1 MHNVFELLLH
11 DYLTKPDETL
21 FVDSEKELSVRDV
34 FLSSCGITSSL
45 VNKGIKESPILV
57 FVDRSMKALI
67 SFFGIAL
74 SHNYYL
80 PLDENIPEEKL
91 EQILKDSHAKTYFS
105 FNGREIPSLTKLD
118 FDSSTKETLSKEEM
132 DNLLSSSKENSPLYL
147 MFTSGS
153 TGKPKGVLKSH
164 ENILSFVE
172 NFSETFP
179 FIENGQRIM
188 NQTPFFFD
196 ASSKD
201 IYLTLKYQGTLY
213 IPDKN
218 SFALPQATIEYLNKN
233 KITMISWVPSA
244 LTLIAKLRTLD
255 FMKPEF
261 LKYVFFV
268 GEVFQPKYLN
278 MWVKAL
284 PNTRFFN
291 IYGST
296 ELAGVALAYEV
307 THVMNEEEPLPT
319 GKPLKN
325 SEVFLDNGEIVI
337 SSKQIALG
345 YINDPEK
352 NKLTFRKNIKGGE
365 LLYTGDYAYL
375 DKDGNFVFSSRKD
388 FQIKHLGYRIE
399 LQEIDTLLTS
409 LEYIDSCC
417 ALFDKEKDKIVLF
430 VALNQ
435 EIENPVKRILAD
447 AKKKLQF
454 YMIPNKVVILEHM
467 PLNPNGKIDRT
478 KLGNYLKG

>member
-1 MHNVFELLLH
+1 MHNVFELLLN
-11 DYLTKPDETL
+11 DYLAKPDEIL
-21 FVDSEKELSVRDV
+21 FVDSENEISVRDA
-34 FLSSCGITSSL
+34 FLSSCGIASSL
-45 VNKGIKESPILV
+45 IKKGVENSPILV

-91 EQILKDSHAKTYFS
+91 EQILIDSHAKAYFA
-105 FNGREIPSLTKLD
+105 FHNREIPALTKLD
-118 FDSSTKETLSKEEM
+118 FDSAIKETLSKEKM
-132 DNLLSSSKENSPLYL
+132 DSLLSSSKKDSPLYL

-164 ENILSFVE
+164 DNIFSFVE
-172 NFSETFP
+172 NFSDTFP

-218 SFALPQATIEYLNKN
+218 SFALPQITIEYLNRN

-278 MWVKAL
+278 MWIRSLA
-284 PNTRFFN
+284 NTRFFN

-296 ELAGVALAYEV
+296 ELAGVALYYEV
-307 THVMNEEEPLPT
+307 THEINEGEPLPI
-319 GKPLKN
+319 GGPLKN
-325 SEVFLDNGEIVI
+325 NKVFLDNGEIVI
-337 SSKQIALG
+337 SSKQIATG

-352 NKLTFRKNIKGGE
+352 NKMTFRTNADGKK

-430 VALNQ
+430 ATLNQ
-435 EIENPVKRILAD
+435 EIANPIKLILAD
-447 AKKKLQF
+447 AKRKLQF
-454 YMIPNKVVILEHM
+454 YMIPNKVIILERM
-467 PLNPNGKIDRT
+467 PMNANGKIDRI
-478 KLGNYLKG
+478 KLGDYLKG

>member
-1 MHNVFELLLH
+1 MKNVFELLFSYYI
-11 DYLTKPDETL
+11 DKPNDFL
-21 FVDSEKELSVRDV
+21 LVDSAKEASVKDV
-34 FLSSCGITSSL
+34 FLSSCGIASSL
-45 VNKGIKESPILV
+45 LKKGIDNSPILV

-91 EQILKDSHAKTYFS
+91 KQILEDSQPKAYFS
-105 FNGREIPSLTKLD
+105 FNGREVGSIPRLD
-118 FDSSTKETLSKEEM
+118 FDSSIKNVLSEEEM
-132 DNLLSSSKENSPLYL
+132 NRFLSSSDTNSPLYL

-164 ENILSFVE
+164 KNILSFVE

-179 FIENGQRIM
+179 FLENGQRIM

-201 IYLTLKYQGTLY
+201 IYLTLKYKGTLY
-213 IPDKN
+213 VPDKN
-218 SFALPQATIEYLNKN
+218 SFALPQTTIEYLNKN

-255 FMKPEF
+255 FIKPEY

-278 MWVKAL
+278 IWTKAL
-284 PNTRFFN
+284 PCTRFFN

-296 ELAGVALAYEV
+296 EIAGVSLAYEV
-307 THVMNEEEPLPT
+307 CHEMNENEALPT

-325 SEVFLDNGEIVI
+325 NEVFLDNGEIVI
-337 SSKQIALG
+337 SSEQIAIG

-352 NKLTFRKNIKGGE
+352 NKTTFRETSKGK

-375 DKDGNFVFSSRKD
+375 DKEKNFVFKTRMD
-388 FQIKHLGYRIE
+388 YQIKHLGYRIE

-417 ALFDKEKDKIVLF
+417 ALYDKEKDKIVLF
-430 VALNQ
+430 STLNRA
-435 EIENPVKRILAD
+435 IENPVKQILSD

-454 YMIPNKVVILEHM
+454 YMIPNKVVILDKM
-467 PLNPNGKIDRT
+467 PLNANGKIDRT
-478 KLGNYLKG
+478 KLKSYLKE

>member
-1 MHNVFELLLH
+1 MLNVFELLLQNF
-11 DYLTKPDETL
+11 LTRPDDTL
-21 FVDSEKELSVRDV
+21 FVDSEKETTVKGA
-34 FLSSCGITSSL
+34 FLASSGIASSL
-45 VNKGIKESPILV
+45 AKKGIKDSPILV
-57 FVDRSMKALI
+57 FVDRSMKPLI
-67 SFFGIAL
+67 AFLGIAL

-80 PLDENIPEEKL
+80 PVDENIPNEKL
-91 EQILKDSHAKTYFS
+91 EKILEDSHAKAYFS
-105 FNGREIPSLTKLD
+105 FHDREIASLTKLEYEP
-118 FDSSTKETLSKEEM
+118 STKEALPEKEM
-132 DNLLSSSKENSPLYL
+132 DKFLSSSKIDSPLYL

-153 TGKPKGVLKSH
+153 TGKPKGVLKTH
-164 ENILSFVE
+164 ENVLSFVE
-172 NFSETFP
+172 NFSLTFP

-201 IYLTLKYQGTLY
+201 IYLALKYKGILY

-218 SFALPQATIEYLNKN
+218 SFALPQATIKYLNEH
-233 KITMISWVPSA
+233 KITIISWVPSA

-255 FMKPEF
+255 FIKPEY

-278 MWVKAL
+278 MWVRAL

-307 THVMNEEEPLPT
+307 IHEANENEPLPT

-325 SEVFLDNGEIVI
+325 DEVFLDNGEIVI

-352 NKLTFRKNIKGGE
+352 NKTTFRINGKGKK

-375 DKDGNFVFSSRKD
+375 DRDGNFVFSSRKD

-399 LQEIDTLLTS
+399 LQEIDALLTS
-409 LEYIDSCC
+409 LGYIDSCC
-417 ALFDKEKDKIVLF
+417 ALYDKEKDQIVLF
-430 VALNQ
+430 ATLNQ
-435 EIENPVKRILAD
+435 TIENPVKRILLD
-447 AKKKLQF
+447 AKEKLQF
-454 YMIPNKVVILEHM
+454 YMIPNKVVILKQM
-467 PLNPNGKIDRT
+467 PLNPNGKIDRNQ
-478 KLGNYLKG
+478 LGTYLKG

>member
-1 MHNVFELLLH
+1 MNNVFELLLC
-11 DYLTKPDETL
+11 DYLTNPEGFL
-21 FVDSEKELSVRDV
+21 FVDSERQASTKDV
-34 FLSSCGITSSL
+34 FLSSCGVASSL
-45 VNKGIKESPILV
+45 LRKGIENSPILV
-57 FVDRSMKALI
+57 FVDRSLKALI
-67 SFFGIAL
+67 AFFGIAL

-91 EQILKDSHAKTYFS
+91 EQILKDSHAKAYFS
-105 FNGREIPSLTKLD
+105 FHEREIPSLPRMD
-118 FDSSTKETLSKEEM
+118 FASSTKETLSQEEL
-132 DNLLSSSKENSPLYL
+132 NGLLSSSDADSPLYL

-164 ENILSFVE
+164 KNILSFVE

-201 IYLTLKYQGTLY
+201 IYLALKYQGTLY

-218 SFALPQATIEYLNKN
+218 SFALPQTTIEYLNAN

-268 GEVFQPKYLN
+268 GEPFQPKYLN

-296 ELAGVALAYEV
+296 ELAGVSLAYEV
-307 THVMNEEEPLPT
+307 LHTMNENEPLST

-325 SEVFLDNGEIVI
+325 NEVFLDDGEIVI
-337 SSKQIALG
+337 SSEQIALG
-345 YINDPEK
+345 YINDPIK
-352 NKLTFRKNIKGGE
+352 NKTTFRETSKGK

-375 DKDGNFVFSSRKD
+375 DKDGNFVFSTRKD

-399 LQEIDTLLTS
+399 LQEIDALLTA
-409 LEYIDSCC
+409 LDYIDSCC
-417 ALFDKEKDKIVLF
+417 ALYDKEKDKIVLF
-430 VALNQ
+430 AALNR
-435 EIENPVKRILAD
+435 EIENPVKQILSD

-454 YMIPNKVVILEHM
+454 YMLPNKVVILEKM
-467 PLNPNGKIDRT
+467 PLNANGKIDRT

>member
-1 MHNVFELLLH
+1 MKNVFELLLNY
-11 DYLTKPDETL
+11 YLKKPNDFL
-21 FVDSEKELSVRDV
+21 FVDSEKEASVKDV
-34 FLSSCGITSSL
+34 FLSSCGIAHSL
-45 VNKGIKESPILV
+45 LRKGIDNSPILV
-57 FVDRSMKALI
+57 FVDRSMKAI
-67 SFFGIAL
+67 IAFFGIAL

-91 EQILKDSHAKTYFS
+91 EQILKDSHAKAYFS
-105 FNGREIPSLTKLD
+105 FHGREVPSLSKLD
-118 FDSSTKETLSKEEM
+118 FDSSIKEVLPQNEM
-132 DNLLSSSKENSPLYL
+132 NRLLSSTEANSPLYL

-164 ENILSFVE
+164 KNILSFVE

-179 FIENGQRIM
+179 FLENGQRIM

-218 SFALPQATIEYLNKN
+218 SFALPQTTIEYLNNN

-255 FMKPEF
+255 FMKPEY

-278 MWVKAL
+278 IWLKAL

-296 ELAGVALAYEV
+296 ELAGVSLAYEV
-307 THVMNEEEPLPT
+307 THEMNENEPLPT

-325 SEVFLDNGEIVI
+325 NEVFLDNGEIVI
-337 SSKQIALG
+337 SSEQIALG
-345 YINDPEK
+345 YINDSEK
-352 NKLTFRKNIKGGE
+352 NKTTFRETSKGK

-375 DKDGNFVFSSRKD
+375 DKDENFVFSTRMD

-417 ALFDKEKDKIVLF
+417 ALYDKEKDKIVLF
-430 VALNQ
+430 AVLNQ
-435 EIENPVKRILAD
+435 VVENPVKQILSD

-454 YMIPNKVVILEHM
+454 YMLPNKVVVLDKM
-467 PLNPNGKIDRT
+467 PLNANGKIDRT
-478 KLGNYLKG
+478 KLGNYLKE